1 MTFDPQPG
9 QVVTVFRSRLRPDAD
24 GYAEHA
30 RRISELATTMP
41 GYVDHKAFTATDGER
56 VTVVTFADQE
66 SHDAWRVQ
74 ADHRDAQRA
83 GIRDYYSSYSIQVA
97 TVTKAH
103 RFDQP
108 G

>member
-1 MTFDPQPG
+1 
-9 QVVTVFRSRLRPDAD
+9 
-24 GYAEHA
+24 
-30 RRISELATTMP
+30 
-41 GYVDHKAFTATDGER
+41 